1 MYLSSKEIGWTVL
14 WYHIHMNTVFK
25 TSFVTFVNAFFFSLY
40 SQSNILCIHVWDIL
54 TPCIGGIVLICMEIY
69 HNYMP
74 WLMSRSV
81 LHTYTN
87 LCWHSSLYCNMLFVF
102 ANTYF
107 KTSSKRKKE
116 ERVPSETLPSMISK
130 NGMQRQRTLTTKLVN
145 NCFVGLFPSYL

>member
-1 MYLSSKEIGWTVL
+1 
-14 WYHIHMNTVFK
+14 
-25 TSFVTFVNAFFFSLY
+25 
-40 SQSNILCIHVWDIL
+40 
-54 TPCIGGIVLICMEIY
+54 
-69 HNYMP
+69 
-74 WLMSRSV
+74 
-81 LHTYTN
+81 
-87 LCWHSSLYCNMLFVF
+87 MLFVF